1 MPYTGNALIPYPH
14 AELAQ
19 MARLLFNVNA
29 DRRLTALAADPAH
42 ERLYNQVN
50 DVLDLIE
57 DDPSDPRVRRRRYQS
72 PPIWGVVVPA
82 ADAPRDWLILWSET
96 SRGPLV
102 HYIGEDLV

>member
-1 MPYTGNALIPYPH
+1 MPQYPAAH
-14 AELAQ
+14 ADLEF

-29 DRRLTALAADPAH
+29 DRQLTALAADPAR

-57 DDPSDPRVRRRRYQS
+57 DDPGNPRIRRRRYQS
-72 PPIWGVVVPA
+72 PPIWGVVVTA
-82 ADAPRDWLILWSET
+82 ADTTRDWLILWSET

-102 HYIGEDLV
+102 HYIGEDLA